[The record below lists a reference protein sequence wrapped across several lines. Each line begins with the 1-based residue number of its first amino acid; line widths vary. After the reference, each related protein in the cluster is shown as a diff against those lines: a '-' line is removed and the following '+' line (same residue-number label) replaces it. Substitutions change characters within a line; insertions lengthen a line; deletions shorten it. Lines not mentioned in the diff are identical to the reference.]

1 MEKSTSIKTN
11 SIKNI
16 KVTDV
21 CPSYFGLIEN
31 IDGEDTVVVVIEKST
46 PCPCSVTKSFFTE
59 YDNQRLINIRITSS
73 GTPETDPSFVNIIHN
88 RDIQLPPISSAGY
101 EVEVTCS
108 FDENGVMHASILNV
122 ESGEQTTISLS
133 TTTSLTSGE
142 IDQFTVDDDLQEVGS
157 KFGGKFIGIDLGT
170 SYSAISTIDDNGNPK
185 IIRNSEGQES
195 TPTCLLFEG
204 DTITVGEEA
213 RRSLGFS
220 KNALTGFKRDMGRNI
235 QYTFDGKSYTPS
247 DCSALVLKKLFQDA
261 QEEIGDIGETVV
273 TIPANYTNEARVA
286 TLTAAKQAGLNVQNL
301 IEEPSAAALY
311 YAFKGQ
317 IELNGY
323 YAIFSLG
330 HNSFDISLIKANQ
343 QNINA
348 LASEGVQKLGGGD
361 FDIILQKI
369 IKKKFK
375 DEHNEAVNEKDYTK
389 TDAEED
395 KKSLTKREAIYV
407 RINKKRVS
415 VTRAE
420 FEKKISSL
428 IIQTEMLCENILS
441 DQNLTTED
449 IQAVLMVGGNTKIP
463 LVQKA
468 VERIFKQKPTQS
480 VNVDEVIVLGASL
493 YAAFKGDQSK
503 PLVQQKSAN
512 KILKQSEDD
521 DSSEIDKWL
530 LD

>member
-1 MEKSTSIKTN
+1 M
-11 SIKNI
+11 
-16 KVTDV
+16 
-21 CPSYFGLIEN
+21 
-31 IDGEDTVVVVIEKST
+31 
-46 PCPCSVTKSFFTE
+46 
-59 YDNQRLINIRITSS
+59 
-73 GTPETDPSFVNIIHN
+73 
-88 RDIQLPPISSAGY
+88 SA
-101 EVEVTCS
+101 
-108 FDENGVMHASILNV
+108 A
-122 ESGEQTTISLS
+122 
-133 TTTSLTSGE
+133 
-142 IDQFTVDDDLQEVGS
+142 
-157 KFGGKFIGIDLGT
+157 FIGIDLGT
-170 SYSAISTIDDNGNPK
+170 TYSAISTIDENGIPK
-185 IIRNSEGQES
+185 MINNSEGQNI
-195 TPTCLLFEG
+195 TPSCIWIKDDKQYF
-204 DTITVGEEA
+204 VGEEA
-213 RRSLGFS
+213 RKELGIN
-220 KNALTGFKRDMGRNI
+220 KNVIARFKRDMGTKEK
-235 QYTFDGKSYTPS
+235 YTVNGQDFTPT

-261 QEEIGDIGETVV
+261 QKEVGDIGETVV

-323 YAIFSLG
+323 YAIFSLS

-503 PLVQQKSAN
+503 PLLQQKSAN

>member
-101 EVEVTCS
+101 EIEVTCS

-185 IIRNSEGQES
+185 IIHNSEGQES

-375 DEHNEAVNEKDYTK
+375 DEHNEAVDEQDYTK

>member
-101 EVEVTCS
+101 EIEVTCS

-375 DEHNEAVNEKDYTK
+375 DEHNEAVNEQDYTK

>member
-1 MEKSTSIKTN
+1 
-11 SIKNI
+11 
-16 KVTDV
+16 
-21 CPSYFGLIEN
+21 
-31 IDGEDTVVVVIEKST
+31 
-46 PCPCSVTKSFFTE
+46 
-59 YDNQRLINIRITSS
+59 
-73 GTPETDPSFVNIIHN
+73 
-88 RDIQLPPISSAGY
+88 
-101 EVEVTCS
+101 
-108 FDENGVMHASILNV
+108 MHASILNV

-142 IDQFTVDDDLQEVGS
+142 IDQFTADDDLQEVGS

-204 DTITVGEEA
+204 DTITVGGEA

-375 DEHNEAVNEKDYTK
+375 DEHNEAVNEQDYTK